1 MCLSF
6 ARIKG
11 ALRSAGLISHITVR
25 TNAENRLFELS
36 KRILKYLGLV
46 CANLKMSPPF
56 DSSHLPPI
64 RLSSNLEPPYQ
75 SREKS
80 L

>member
-6 ARIKG
+6 VRVKEAM
-11 ALRSAGLISHITVR
+11 RSAGFISYITVR
-25 TNAENRLFELS
+25 TNAENRLFKLS
-36 KRILKYLGLV
+36 KRIVKYLGLV
-46 CANLKMSPPF
+46 YTNLKMSPPF
-56 DSSHLPPI
+56 GSSHLPSI
-64 RLSSNLEPPYQ
+64 RLSSSLEPLHQ